1 MEFDC
6 GGNLEKMFIIGE
18 ESTVKNLKGRQKI
31 LLSGGG
37 GWGGGEK
44 EAISSGQMLLTGG
57 GGQLC
62 WLRGHLPLQLTC

>member
-1 MEFDC
+1 MKFDC
-6 GGNLEKMFIIGE
+6 GGNLEKMSIMGE

-37 GWGGGEK
+37 GGEK

-57 GGQLC
+57 QLC
-62 WLRGHLPLQLTC
+62 

>member
-37 GWGGGEK
+37 GWGGEK

-57 GGQLC
+57 GGNSADC
-62 WLRGHLPLQLTC
+62 GGICRSS